1 MKKSRITKKILLI
14 GIGND
19 GRSDDAAGWRF
30 VDTWANFTDVF
41 DIEYRYQ
48 LQIEDAELVSL
59 YKEVIFVDATEHEW
73 KDGFGF
79 YKCQSNPSSAYTS
92 HELCPET
99 VMWLANTLYQ
109 AKPIGYVMAISGTH
123 WDLALGLSKTARAN
137 FENAQRFFID
147 WLREKKGI
155 RIPNSESINP
165 LLFPISR
172 NKKMFPKN
180 R

>member
-1 MKKSRITKKILLI
+1 MKKSKTTKKILLI

-30 VDTWANFTDVF
+30 VDAWANFMDVF

-48 LQIEDAELVSL
+48 LQIEDAELISL

-79 YKCQSNPSSAYTS
+79 YKCQVKPSSAYTS

-99 VMWLANTLYQ
+99 VMWLASTLYQ

-137 FENAQRFFID
+137 FEKAQRFFID
-147 WLREKKGI
+147 WLREKK
-155 RIPNSESINP
+155 RILIPSQNQLTHCCSP
-165 LLFPISR
+165 FPEI
-172 NKKMFPKN
+172 KKC
-180 R
+180 